1 MKDNKDQQKPEE
13 AVEEVATEETTAPE
27 TTAEVTSEPATE
39 TSDQD
44 EKIAEL
50 INDLQRTRADFE
62 NFRRQNDKQREQDRD
77 YAKLDTVRKFLPL
90 IDDFERAISANPKEL
105 SPLAKNFE
113 KTLNELN
120 LEKIDS
126 EPGAEFNPDLHQAI
140 SVNGDGEKEVIS
152 ETLRAGY
159 YYNNEVLRP
168 AMVRVS
174 KS

>member
-27 TTAEVTSEPATE
+27 TTAEVTSEPAAE

-77 YAKLDTVRKFLPL
+77 YAKLDTVRKFLPV

-105 SPLAKNFE
+105 SPLAKNF
-113 KTLNELN
+113 
-120 LEKIDS
+120 
-126 EPGAEFNPDLHQAI
+126 
-140 SVNGDGEKEVIS
+140 
-152 ETLRAGY
+152 
-159 YYNNEVLRP
+159 
-168 AMVRVS
+168 
-174 KS
+174 